1 MQILLSA
8 LGAAGSVR
16 RALATASLGA
26 ALGLAACG
34 GGGGGSST
42 GPVNNNPNPVPPS
55 GPSAIAVENNL
66 FTPATLTVAPGT
78 KVTWTWNT
86 CSDNTY
92 GMGTCVS
99 HNIVWDADGASSGLQ
114 SQGTYDRTFS
124 AAGTYTYHCG
134 VHGAAMAGTVK
145 VQ

>member
-1 MQILLSA
+1 MQILPSA
-8 LGAAGSVR
+8 LGAAASFR
-16 RALATASLGA
+16 RVLVTASLGT
-26 ALGLAACG
+26 ALGLVAC

-42 GPVNNNPNPVPPS
+42 GPANTNTNPVPP
-55 GPSAIAVENNL
+55 GPNNVAVENNL
-66 FTPATLTVAPGT
+66 FTPATVTVAPGT

-86 CSDNTY
+86 CTDNTY
-92 GMGTCVS
+92 GTGSCVS
-99 HNIVWDADGASSGLQ
+99 HNIVWDADGTSSGLQ

-134 VHGAAMAGTVK
+134 VHGPAMAGTVK